1 MPIASTSH
9 GSKVGLKTRRR
20 AVRATG
26 MAIVYSIGVA
36 IFGGFAQTIAT
47 WLVKTTGN
55 LLSPA
60 WYVMACVAL
69 SCLALPFIRDLTGRP
84 LDD

>member
-1 MPIASTSH
+1 
-9 GSKVGLKTRRR
+9 
-20 AVRATG
+20 

-47 WLVKTTGN
+47 WLAKTTGN

-69 SCLALPFIRDLTGRP
+69 SCLALPFIRDLTGKP